1 MDKDYP
7 YVTDLITLA
16 TEMIDKADK
25 INSRLVNCIIVL
37 AISFCLCFA
46 VTVVGY
52 SYFYF
57 TTDYNYGTNQ
67 TQINTN
73 DSNQT
78 TIKGGK

>member
-16 TEMIDKADK
+16 TEMIDKSDK
-25 INSRLVNCIIVL
+25 INNRLVNCIIVL
-37 AISFCLCFA
+37 TVAFCLCFA
-46 VTVVGY
+46 VTVIGY

-67 TQINTN
+67 TQINTT
-73 DSNQT
+73 DSSQ